1 VIIGNR
7 EKGFDMIA
15 KAGIGYLLV
24 QSLPV
29 LMDLLVE
36 IAKAI

>member
-1 VIIGNR
+1 MIGNR
-7 EKGFDMIA
+7 EKGFDMIV